1 LAVNRSNIANLTPA
15 VCLRVQVS
23 DIVGE
28 GGSMKETDISAWHAT
43 WQGGPTIRATGWA
56 ARLPRDESSHTIDDG
71 ICADLDSPAAAAER
85 FGWNARMPDGSRT
98 IAADV
103 LETVRALMA
112 RADEAGARIRVEI
125 DPRASD
131 HAAGPVG
138 TIVFGILRRA
148 IEACAW
154 VTSHGNGRKLDAD
167 RCNVTLVVRLDG
179 SVLRIHSLDEAG
191 CREVPAADAAF
202 GLAAATVHSLGGTL
216 FIGSVP
222 FGEETLVSAEV
233 PLGRTATSAGNAA

>member
-1 LAVNRSNIANLTPA
+1 
-15 VCLRVQVS
+15 
-23 DIVGE
+23 
-28 GGSMKETDISAWHAT
+28 MKETHIRAWHAT
-43 WQGGPTIRATGWA
+43 WQGGPTIRATRWA
-56 ARLPRDESSHTIDDG
+56 ARLPSEESRPNADDG

-85 FGWNARMPDGSRT
+85 FGWNARTPDGSRT

-103 LETVRALMA
+103 LETVRTLME

-131 HAAGPVG
+131 YAAGPVG
-138 TIVFGILRRA
+138 IIVFGLLRRA

-154 VTSHGNGRKLDAD
+154 VTSQGKARKLDAD

-191 CREVPAADAAF
+191 CRQVPAADAAF

-222 FGEETLVSAEV
+222 FGEETLVSAEL
-233 PLGRTATSAGNAA
+233 PLGRAATSSGNAA